1 MDYGLFNVHTD
12 VTACNCALGCT
23 DTVRESALQVDLEKK
38 IPCRTGESNLRRR
51 RAGSTLYQLSYIPI
65 PHCTYMRDS
74 TYNCVIT
81 VLTLPSHSS
90 HYFLTTLPLS
100 TFAVSSFRVLVCEE
114 RRHRN
119 QRKPPFSRQVVP
131 LPRCDQS
138 VMSSFVASW
147 TVNRV
152 AWWTV

>member
-1 MDYGLFNVHTD
+1 MHASAHGGSMNTMREH
-12 VTACNCALGCT
+12 ALK
-23 DTVRESALQVDLEKK
+23 VDSGRK
-38 IPCRTGESNLRRR
+38 IPCLTEESNLRRR

-81 VLTLPSHSS
+81 VLTLLYSS